1 VAHAILDRIGTARM
15 LIDFYRHD
23 EDARQRGGGSNHP
36 GGQFARTLDAHG
48 AVDSPETAWV
58 AAAAQVFWVL

>member
-1 VAHAILDRIGTARM
+1 MAFWFDAEDAVAHAILDRIGTARM
-15 LIDFYRHD
+15 LIDFYWHD

-48 AVDSPETAWV
+48 AD
-58 AAAAQVFWVL
+58 

>member
-1 VAHAILDRIGTARM
+1 MANAILDRIGTARM
-15 LIDFYRHD
+15 LIDFYWHD

-48 AVDSPETAWV
+48 AAWT
-58 AAAAQVFWVL
+58 LT